1 MTPLAIISSFAL
13 VLLNFPIAGVFLEEL
28 EPKIEEAHDG
38 QEAVDKF
45 SASPEGYY
53 AMILMDIQMPRLNG
67 YEATRKIR
75 EMGRSDSDLPIIAL
89 TANAFSDDVNKA
101 HAAGMNA
108 HIAKPIDAD
117 KMAEMLMTFKE

>member
-13 VLLNFPIAGVFLEEL
+13 VLLNFPIAGAFLEDL

-45 SASPEGYY
+45 SQSPEGYY

-75 EMGRSDSDLPIIAL
+75 DTGRSDSDLPIIAL

-117 KMAEMLMTFKE
+117 KMTEVLMTFKE

>member
-1 MTPLAIISSFAL
+1 MGNPQGTDLYDTPCDYFLFRPCPFKLSDRGA
-13 VLLNFPIAGVFLEEL
+13 FLEEL

-75 EMGRSDSDLPIIAL
+75 DG
-89 TANAFSDDVNKA
+89 
-101 HAAGMNA
+101 
-108 HIAKPIDAD
+108 
-117 KMAEMLMTFKE
+117 AERQ